1 MRREKVVLIT
11 GGNTG
16 IGKATCEE
24 FLKKGYSVLIT
35 YLSGKV
41 QKGVMGIKADLTKK
55 KDVERVVKIVKK
67 YGLDIL
73 VNNAG
78 IVKHSKLK
86 KLDLEQWKKTFEINL
101 FGMYALTKALVPLMK
116 KGRIV
121 NISSIRG
128 VIGSNHDM
136 DYSASKAGV
145 INLTQSLAKE
155 LAPHICVNSVSPGIT
170 KTKMLKNYNKTKIRI
185 KKLTLLKRVANPS
198 EIAKAIVFL
207 GSEDASYI
215 TGQNIVVDGGY
226 IIK

>member
-1 MRREKVVLIT
+1 
-11 GGNTG
+11 
-16 IGKATCEE
+16 
-24 FLKKGYSVLIT
+24 
-35 YLSGKV
+35 
-41 QKGVMGIKADLTKK
+41 
-55 KDVERVVKIVKK
+55 
-67 YGLDIL
+67 